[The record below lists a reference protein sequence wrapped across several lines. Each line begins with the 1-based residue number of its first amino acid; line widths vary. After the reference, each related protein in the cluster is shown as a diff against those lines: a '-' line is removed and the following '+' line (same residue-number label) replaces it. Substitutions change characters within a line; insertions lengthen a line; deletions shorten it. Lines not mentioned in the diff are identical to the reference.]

1 MKKNNNEQI
10 DIQKLIKE
18 KGIKSIK
25 DLDILFGQ
33 IKKSFIELVLEE
45 ELNQHMGYEKMTK
58 FKKSFI

>member
-10 DIQKLIKE
+10 EIQKLIKE